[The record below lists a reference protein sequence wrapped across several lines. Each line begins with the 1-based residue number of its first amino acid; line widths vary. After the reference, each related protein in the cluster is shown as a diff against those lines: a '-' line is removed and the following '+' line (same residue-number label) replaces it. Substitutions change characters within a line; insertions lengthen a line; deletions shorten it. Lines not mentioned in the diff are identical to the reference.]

1 MNIIF
6 FRQQDAKCLYL
17 FPKVGIL
24 LNVILHKFQY
34 LILLYY
40 ERVLL
45 VYKNELLQLIEYK
58 RKELIIIV
66 SQYGLNSS
74 QTIQYSQE
82 LDSLLNVYN
91 KK

>member
-1 MNIIF
+1 M
-6 FRQQDAKCLYL
+6 
-17 FPKVGIL
+17 
-24 LNVILHKFQY
+24 
-34 LILLYY
+34 
-40 ERVLL
+40 
-45 VYKNELLQLIEYK
+45 YKKELLQLIESK

-74 QTIQYSQE
+74 RTIKYSQE